1 MALLDHLFLPIGG
14 QDDIPLLQPPHVQS
28 GAIDELELEVVDR
41 GLGADLKAELVVGR
55 KRHRDL
61 AAGDRMAAA
70 PVEIEI
76 EAHGHP
82 RVALVLC
89 DIELDAF

>member
-1 MALLDHLFLPIGG
+1 
-14 QDDIPLLQPPHVQS
+14 
-28 GAIDELELEVVDR
+28 
-41 GLGADLKAELVVGR
+41 
-55 KRHRDL
+55 
-61 AAGDRMAAA
+61 MAAA

-89 DIELDAF
+89 DIELDAFRVGRLPLARLLEIVDHGHERGLDRIADQGD